1 MAGPTETE
9 DKKRQREST
18 HLSKEERKDLVL
30 SEEDLSKCVGET
42 TTKEYSCSRT
52 GHKQIGTA

>member
-30 SEEDLSKCVGET
+30 SEEDISKCVGET
-42 TTKEYSCSRT
+42 TKEYSCFRT